1 MKTQTFVLTVTLAAT
16 ALAGPLNDS
25 DRGRVLSELDTS
37 RKMFL
42 DSIANVSPAQWTYK
56 AGPDR
61 WSIAEVSEH
70 IVAAEGYIGAGV
82 TKRLMSAPA
91 DPAKAA
97 ERQPM
102 NAKTDEMVLVNLRDR
117 THKATAPGEITPKG
131 IYKTPAE
138 AADAFKAAREKTI
151 DYARTTS
158 DPLRDHFFEPFPGTT
173 MDGVQGLLM
182 LSGHTERHVAQI
194 EEVKQ
199 SPGYP
204 RH

>member
-1 MKTQTFVLTVTLAAT
+1 MKTQTFFLTIAFAA
-16 ALAGPLNDS
+16 AAFAGPLNES
-25 DRGRVLSELDTS
+25 DRGHILSELDAS
-37 RKMFL
+37 NKMFL
-42 DSIANVSPAQWTYK
+42 DSIANLSPAQWTYK

-70 IVAAEGYIGAGV
+70 IVAAEGYIGGGV
-82 TKRLMSAPA
+82 VKHLMSQPA

-97 ERQPM
+97 QRQPT
-102 NAKTDEMVLVNLRDR
+102 NAKADEMVLVSLRDR

-138 AADAFKAAREKTI
+138 ATEAFKAAREKNLE
-151 DYARTTS
+151 YARTTN
-158 DPLRDHFFEPFPGTT
+158 DALREHFFEPQPGRT
-173 MDGVQGLLM
+173 MDGVQGMLM
-182 LSGHTERHVAQI
+182 LAAHTERHVAQI

-204 RH
+204 QR

>member
-1 MKTQTFVLTVTLAAT
+1 MKTQTFILTVTFAAT
-16 ALAGPLNDS
+16 AFAGPLNES
-25 DRGRVLSELDTS
+25 DRGRVLGELNAS

-42 DSIANVSPAQWTYK
+42 DSIADLSPAQWTYK

-70 IVAAEGYIGAGV
+70 IVAAEGYLGGMV
-82 TKRLMSAPA
+82 TKYMMSQPA

-102 NAKTDEMVLVNLRDR
+102 NAKIDETVLATLRDR
-117 THKATAPGEITPKG
+117 TQKATAPGEITPKG
-131 IYKTPAE
+131 IYKTPAD
-138 AADAFKAAREKTI
+138 AAEAFKAARGKTLE
-151 DYARTTS
+151 YARTTN
-158 DPLRDHFFEPFPGTT
+158 DPLRDHFSEPVPGRT

-182 LSGHTERHVAQI
+182 LTGHTERHVAQI

-199 SPGYP
+199 SAGYP
-204 RH
+204 QR